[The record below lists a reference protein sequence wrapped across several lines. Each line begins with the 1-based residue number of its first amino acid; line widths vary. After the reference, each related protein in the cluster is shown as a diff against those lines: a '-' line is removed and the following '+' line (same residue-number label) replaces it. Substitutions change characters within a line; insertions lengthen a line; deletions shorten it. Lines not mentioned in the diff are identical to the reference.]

1 MATAK
6 ATVSKKT
13 TAKAT
18 AKKAPVVALN
28 GQSAS
33 VVNAL
38 AKSSTKTK
46 LTWRANRQKI
56 NIASLDN
63 VLAKTKAQ
71 LVNKDVVGLTNEVS
85 GYKKFQNVIDF
96 LKANNIQ
103 FKVTDIPKFEKHKL
117 RNLIIPEEV
126 QRLLDKPHCAK
137 IASGFDPRL
146 LSPVFI
152 VRMAGTNQLLVI
164 DSMHTLTIVGSFAK
178 DGVWDNVPSD
188 WLDFEYPCWVVDT
201 DQESFAL
208 LAGLYRNGVG
218 SKPWDEF
225 DYHRVHVRSYRLYG
239 DRGPN
244 DEYKHAADKQSHCE
258 SEDTI
263 PMAPNHPQAGRAGTL
278 THIKAL
284 SSYDDD
290 AMDEF
295 KFIISMNNKYWHG
308 SAVDSAAFGFYGNLY
323 IGLLNNNVPM
333 KGKQFNQ
340 FMDDLH
346 AIVKTFFVGFPELRS
361 ITTETYKD
369 WMKLQGKDTKAPP
382 FNCALALALKIYK
395 KLGGTHLVPTDVN
408 MFVYNP
414 APGVSNDIYDSLPLS
429 IRQNVAN
436 YTL

>member
-6 ATVSKKT
+6 ATANAIA

-18 AKKAPVVALN
+18 ATVVPPI
-28 GQSAS
+28 GS
-33 VVNAL
+33 
-38 AKSSTKTK
+38 KTK
-46 LTWRANRQKI
+46 LVWKPNRQKI
-56 NIASLDN
+56 NIAQLDN

-71 LVNKDVVGLTNEVS
+71 LKNKVVVDLTDEVS
-85 GYKKFQNVIDF
+85 GYKKFQNVIAF
-96 LKANNIQ
+96 LKANSIQ
-103 FKVTDIPKFEKHKL
+103 FKIENMPKFENHKL
-117 RNLIIPEEV
+117 RDLVIPEEV

-146 LSPVFI
+146 LSPVFV
-152 VRMAGTNQLLVI
+152 VRLQGTNTLLVI

-178 DGVWDNVPSD
+178 EGLWDNVPND

-239 DRGPN
+239 DNGPN
-244 DEYKHAADKQSHCE
+244 DTYKLAALKQSHCE

-263 PMAPNHPQAGRAGTL
+263 PMAPNHAHAGRAGTL

-284 SSYDDD
+284 SSYSDDD
-290 AMDEF
+290 MDEF
-295 KFIISMNNKYWHG
+295 KFVISMNNKYWHG
-308 SAVDSAAFGFYGNLY
+308 SEVDSAAFGFYGNLY
-323 IGLLNNNVPM
+323 IGLLNGNVPM
-333 KGKQFNQ
+333 KGKAFDK
-340 FMDDLH
+340 FMDDIH

-361 ITTETYKD
+361 ITTETYKT
-369 WMKLQGKDTKAPP
+369 WMKIQGKDTKAPP
-382 FNCALALALKIYK
+382 FNCALALVLKLYK
-395 KLGGTHLVPTDVN
+395 KLQGTHLVPTDVS
-408 MFVYNP
+408 MFTYEP
-414 APGVSNDIYDSLPLS
+414 APGVRHDIYESLPLS
-429 IRQNVAN
+429 IRQNVVN